1 MSSNNAL
8 IAEFVEQVANR
19 ALPDD
24 VADMARRSLLD
35 WFAVSLSAMSEPEA
49 VVVSRYVGGW
59 GDNGNAV
66 TLFGHNGH
74 AAPVA
79 FVNATLAHLLDFDDI
94 HYDAALHAGAPTWA
108 TALALGMAREIPA
121 QRILRAF
128 VAGYEVAAS
137 FGIDGTGLALA
148 ERGWHPTAVL
158 AHLSSAV
165 AACVLLDLDRTGMA
179 SALGTAAA
187 QAGGLVSAGGSASK
201 PLQVGKAAMAGV
213 IAAEMAELGLNG
225 NGSLIEPGHLG
236 LFQSMIGQDVS
247 PGGLGAHWRLLGN
260 SYKPYASCGF
270 THSAIEAAHA
280 LSRGVCASDIRQI
293 RIFANPI
300 ALQVAGYM
308 TPTNGSEARFS
319 LSYAVALGLLGADA
333 KPEEFAGEHLRRAD
347 IRAILER
354 TQLVVE
360 PAIERWSS
368 RVELVLASG
377 ERLCE
382 TVLIPRGM
390 GERPLSWADLES
402 KFDEIAHSRLGG
414 RAQTMRCAIR
424 SFGEGNDAEA
434 IRSLLRGRD
443 PG

>member
-8 IAEFVEQVANR
+8 IAEFVEQVANDV
-19 ALPDD
+19 LPDD

-35 WFAVSLSAMSEPEA
+35 WFAVSLAAMSEPEA

-108 TALALGMAREIPA
+108 TALAIGMARGIAA

-128 VAGYEVAAS
+128 VAGYEVAAA

-148 ERGWHPTAVL
+148 EHGWHPTAVL
-158 AHLSSAV
+158 AHLSSV
-165 AACVLLDLDRTGMA
+165 VTACVLLDLDRSGMA

-187 QAGGLVSAGGSASK
+187 QTGGLVSAGGTASK

-225 NGSLIEPGHLG
+225 NGTLIEPGHLG
-236 LFQSMIGQDVS
+236 LFHAMIGRDVS
-247 PGGLGAHWRLLGN
+247 LGGLGANWRLLGN

-280 LSRGVCASDIRQI
+280 LSRLVSISDIRQV
-293 RIFANPI
+293 RIFANPV
-300 ALQVAGYM
+300 ALQVAGYL
-308 TPTNGSEARFS
+308 TPINGSEARFS
-319 LSYAVALGLLGADA
+319 LSYAVALGLLGVHAA
-333 KPEEFAGEHLRRAD
+333 PESFGGALLKRAD
-347 IRAILER
+347 IRAFLER
-354 TQLVVE
+354 TELVVE

-377 ERLCE
+377 ERLSE
-382 TVLIPRGM
+382 TVLTPRGM
-390 GERPLSWADLES
+390 GLRPLSWSDLEN
-402 KFDEIAHSRLGG
+402 KFEEIAHTRLGG
-414 RAQTMRCAIR
+414 RAQQLRSAIR
-424 SFGEGNDAEA
+424 TFGEGNDAEL
-434 IRSLLRGRD
+434 IRTLLVVG
-443 PG
+443 PA

>member
-1 MSSNNAL
+1 MSSNNTL
-8 IAEFVEQVANR
+8 IADFVEHVANG

-24 VADMARRSLLD
+24 VTDMARRSLLD
-35 WFAVSLSAMSEPEA
+35 WFAVSLSAMDEPDA
-49 VVVSRYVGGW
+49 VVMSRYIGGW
-59 GDNGNAV
+59 GGDGNAV
-66 TLFGHNGH
+66 TLFGDNGH
-74 AAPVA
+74 AAPVT

-108 TALALGMAREIPA
+108 AALALGMAREIPA

-128 VAGYEVAAS
+128 VAGYEVAAA

-165 AACVLLDLDRTGMA
+165 AACVLLNLARPAMA

-187 QAGGLVSAGGSASK
+187 QAGGLVSAGGTASK

-225 NGSLIEPGHLG
+225 NGNLIEPGHLG
-236 LFQSMIGQDVS
+236 LFHAMIGRSVS
-247 PGGLGAHWRLLGN
+247 LGSLGADWHLLGN

-270 THSAIEAAHA
+270 THSAFEAAHT
-280 LSRGVCASDIRQI
+280 LSRVVSASDIRQI
-293 RIFANPI
+293 RIFANPT
-300 ALQVAGYM
+300 ALQVAGYL
-308 TPTNGSEARFS
+308 TPVNGSEARFS

-333 KPEEFAGEHLRRAD
+333 TPDEFAGEHLGRAD
-347 IRAILER
+347 IRAMIER
-354 TQLVVE
+354 TELVVE
-360 PAIERWSS
+360 QAIERWSS

-377 ERLCE
+377 ERLSD

>member
-8 IAEFVEQVANR
+8 IAQFVEQVANG

-35 WFAVSLSAMSEPEA
+35 WFAVSLSAMSEPEG

-59 GDNGNAV
+59 GDSGNAV
-66 TLFGHNGH
+66 TLYGQNGH
-74 AAPVA
+74 AAPVT
-79 FVNATLAHLLDFDDI
+79 FVNATLAHLLDFADI

-108 TALALGMAREIPA
+108 AALAVGMARGVPA

-128 VAGYEVAAS
+128 VAGYEVAAA

-158 AHLSSAV
+158 GHLSSVV
-165 AACVLLDLDRTGMA
+165 AACVLLNLDRTALA
-179 SALGTAAA
+179 SALGTAVA
-187 QAGGLVSAGGSASK
+187 QAGGLVSAGGTASK

-225 NGSLIEPGHLG
+225 NGNLIEPGPLG
-236 LFQSMIGQDVS
+236 LFHAMIGRNVS
-247 PGGLGAHWRLLGN
+247 LGELGANWHLLGN

-270 THSAIEAAHA
+270 THSAIEAAHILA
-280 LSRGVCASDIRQI
+280 RVVSATDIRQI

-300 ALQVAGYM
+300 ALQTAGHL
-308 TPTNGSEARFS
+308 TPVNGSEARFS

-333 KPEEFAGEHLRRAD
+333 TPDEFGGEHLQRAD
-347 IRAILER
+347 IRAILDR
-354 TQLVVE
+354 TELVVE

-377 ERLCE
+377 ERLSE
-382 TVLIPRGM
+382 TVLTPKGM
-390 GERPLSWADLES
+390 GQRPLSWADLEN
-402 KFDEIAHSRLGG
+402 KFEEIAHKRLCG
-414 RAQTMRCAIR
+414 RAQKMRSAIR
-424 SFGEGNDAEA
+424 TFGEGNEAEL
-434 IRSLLRGRD
+434 IRTLLRGQD